1 MSQIRYYI
9 PEDGDNENHPNVFL
23 LPSSTKP
30 SSTGESSGSGMSP
43 KLGDIRSAF
52 PVPGNYHFRFKCP
65 LVPGTDREKNTISVW
80 MDCYNDNSRVG
91 VWKNTIF
98 AKVTRIHDNDATG
111 ASYATGYTSNG
122 STTRSMGV
130 THSPSPIVNNSSVTQ
145 STLSAPSSRPPQ
157 INNQVPS
164 SETLIDVPSTTST
177 TTTTHNP
184 SQHSY
189 PATTITDRR
198 PHPVAVEAETLID
211 VYADEPQQPV
221 RSITL
226 PTPNNTTSQPH
237 SSERS
242 RSRSTPLPLQQTPNS
257 NNNVTINNMTHAN
270 DTEEGIEVGFN
281 TSEGNLLDVD
291 NHHPNPHVTTSISS
305 NSSLLDMNAAPT
317 SSSGL
322 LDMNAAPYS
331 STSTPSLAASGS
343 SSAHDDFLGMCA
355 SPTATATSTATS
367 TATAT
372 ATSNTPAA
380 TTVSTAKAVFATP
393 PVVVKSQPLIN
404 TNVFSKPGGRNG
416 GDDFGGL
423 NW

>member
-23 LPSSTKP
+23 LPSSTK
-30 SSTGESSGSGMSP
+30 SLSTGEGSGSGMSP

-80 MDCYNDNSRVG
+80 MDCYDDNSHVG
-91 VWKNTIF
+91 VWKNTVF
-98 AKVTRIHDNDATG
+98 AKVTRIHGDDATG
-111 ASYATGYTSNG
+111 AGYATGYTSNG
-122 STTRSMGV
+122 STTRSVGV
-130 THSPSPIVNNSSVTQ
+130 THSSSPIVNNPSVTQ
-145 STLSAPSSRPPQ
+145 SASSAPSSRPPQ

-177 TTTTHNP
+177 TTTHNP
-184 SQHSY
+184 SQHNY
-189 PATTITDRR
+189 PATTVTNRR

-226 PTPNNTTSQPH
+226 PTPNNATSQPH

-242 RSRSTPLPLQQTPNS
+242 RSRSTPLPLQQMPNS
-257 NNNVTINNMTHAN
+257 NNNGTINNRTHAN
-270 DTEEGIEVGFN
+270 DTEEGIQVGFN

-322 LDMNAAPYS
+322 IDMNAAPYS
-331 STSTPSLAASGS
+331 STSTASLTASGLS

-355 SPTATATSTATS
+355 SPTATATA
-367 TATAT
+367 
-372 ATSNTPAA
+372 NTPAA
-380 TTVSTAKAVFATP
+380 STVSTVKAVVATP